1 MKPSLI
7 FNPLTFAQLTLR
19 DGQATALSIRCYAK
33 RRSSKVFL
41 IERFAEPALFDVVLD
56 WLNGNVA
63 GSPPELDMQQKLNLW
78 SKGLLISPDE
88 LKNVPTGVRPE
99 FSEGNGIAIA
109 ICSEVAQLL
118 IEGPSLPTIPGK
130 PDKEL
135 AESGFCSVAP
145 VISPADIAA
154 MKAFYAALSEGEWL
168 CQEGAR
174 GLSGIHND
182 PVARR
187 IQFALAPYFAALI
200 GHDIKPSYTYAREY
214 SIEAPL
220 LRHIDRKQCEYT
232 FSLYIDYQPQPSN
245 DLCPWPLIVHAPGGD
260 VVTNQC
266 LGGGLVIRG
275 RELEHSRPPLPPDH
289 KATMVFI
296 HYVSKSFTDS
306 LD

>member
-1 MKPSLI
+1 M
-7 FNPLTFAQLTLR
+7 TFARLILQ
-19 DGQATALSIRCYAK
+19 DGRAAALSVRCYAK
-33 RRSSKVFL
+33 RRSSKVIL
-41 IERFAEPALFDVVLD
+41 IERSAEPALFDVALD
-56 WLNGNVA
+56 WLNGNRADV
-63 GSPPELDMQQKLNLW
+63 PPELDMHLKLNLW

-88 LKNVPTGVRPE
+88 LKDVPTGVQPE
-99 FSEGNGIAIA
+99 FSEGNGIAIG

-118 IEGPSLPTIPGK
+118 LEGPSLPTNPGK
-130 PDKEL
+130 PDEDL

-145 VISPADIAA
+145 VISTADIAA

-187 IQFALAPYFAALI
+187 IQFALAPYFSALI

-214 SIEAPL
+214 SLEAPL
-220 LRHIDRKQCEYT
+220 LRHVDRKQCEYT

-260 VVTNQC
+260 VVTYQC